1 MKIYADGGKE
11 KYCFVIPEKN
21 IVKMFDSKD
30 MTNNEA
36 EYSAVI
42 EALKFVENNSK
53 VTILSDSKLVVN
65 QIKMEW
71 HIKQERMREMF
82 KEVHRLISEKNI
94 DLKVE
99 WVPREENKAG
109 KILG

>member
-1 MKIYADGGKE
+1 MKIYTDGGKK

-42 EALKFVENNSK
+42 EALKFIEENSK
-53 VTILSDSKLVVN
+53 VTVFSDSKLVVN
-65 QIKMEW
+65 QVKMEW
-71 HIKQERMREMF
+71 HIKQERMRQLF
-82 KEVHRLISEKNI
+82 KKVLSLINEKKIDFNI
-94 DLKVE
+94 Y
-99 WVPREENKAG
+99 WFF
-109 KILG
+109 